1 MTATIADITRANIK
15 RGKKINIFFRTHLV
29 YHRMAPTI
37 AHTTKRQRDKKK
49 NYLFQNPSGLS
60 KDGSHHSSDHQGQ
73 EREGQEN
80 NLSH

>member
-1 MTATIADITRANIK
+1 MAATIAHITEANMK
-15 RGKKINIFFRTHLV
+15 RGKNINIYIRTHLV
-29 YHRMAPTI
+29 YRRMAPII

-49 NYLFQNPSGLS
+49 NYSFQNPPGLS